1 MRIHARLAI
10 AALLLQPLIRLAALT
25 QPPPDAAAVI
35 QHIDA
40 VAYDRYDNVLGFTV
54 TEHYSVIRGKDGASP
69 AAEMT
74 VKTTYKR
81 GVGKSYTIL
90 SQSGSEAIHR
100 FGLRPL
106 LENEKR
112 INDPANVEKSWFTSA
127 NYEMQVRPSDTR
139 KIDGRDCIAVS
150 MHPRRKAPNMI
161 EGTLWVD
168 SNDNALVE
176 MDGIASR
183 SPSAFAGT
191 TKMMRHYVN
200 VNGYA
205 MATRS
210 RAESNSFFFGRTVV
224 TIEYSDYQ
232 IELRSPRASR

>member
-1 MRIHARLAI
+1 MRIHARLTI
-10 AALLLQPLIRLAALT
+10 AAFLLQPLIELAAFGQLD
-25 QPPPDAAAVI
+25 PAAII
-35 QHIDA
+35 QRIDA

-54 TEHYSVIRGKDGASP
+54 TEHYSVTRGNDGAAP

-74 VKTTYKR
+74 VKTTYRR
-81 GVGKSYTIL
+81 GVGKSYAII

-106 LENEKR
+106 LDNEKR
-112 INDPANVEKSWFTSA
+112 INDPANAEKSWFTSA
-127 NYEMQVRPSDTR
+127 NYQMQVKSGTTR
-139 KIDGRDCIAVS
+139 KIDGRECIAVS

-168 SNDNALVE
+168 ATDSSLVE
-176 MDGIASR
+176 IDGIASR
-183 SPSAFAGT
+183 SPSVFAGT

-200 VNGYA
+200 MNGYP

-224 TIEYSDYQ
+224 TIEYSDYD
-232 IELRSPRASR
+232 IHLRSPRANR